1 MIVMRMECFFEEL
14 CWILSDGSTMPD
26 GTAGFGDMCLSI
38 GADRVLMDNLFYERF
53 GMSGE
58 DVMIALGRKK

>member
-14 CWILSDGSTMPD
+14 CGILSDGRTVRN
-26 GTAGFGDMCLSI
+26 GTACFEDLCLSI
-38 GADRVLMDNLFYERF
+38 GADRVWMDNLFYERF

-58 DVMIALGRKK
+58 DVMIALGRQK